1 MKKLTDKEITYFLN
15 DKSGKDIP
23 EYLKK
28 LNCKIVCSTENQ
40 TREEWLTYRQK
51 GIGGSD
57 IASMLGINPFH
68 SPLAL
73 YWDKVSNIEIDEEE
87 NVPAEVGIAL
97 EPLMKKKL
105 LNWIWNNKKDRKVRI
120 DDCKYILQHPEN
132 PLALA
137 NVDGII
143 EWEDGELCVAEYKT
157 TNERNYK
164 LWEGDNIPDYY
175 YLQTQWYLYT
185 TGLEICYL
193 AFLIGNRK
201 FDVKIIER
209 NDAVI
214 EQLVNQTKDFWED
227 FIIPRIPPSPDGS
240 ISSGQTIKRM
250 YPEEE
255 AGKII
260 DITNMENQRKM
271 ERLEIIKGQAKELKK
286 EGDFIKQEFQVQMG
300 DAEQAICSEKMINWK
315 MQERKEHIV
324 KASKSRVMRI
334 GKYKGN
340 GGK

>member
-1 MKKLTDKEITYFLN
+1 MTTN
-15 DKSGKDIP
+15 IP
-23 EYLKK
+23 DYLKK
-28 LNCKIVCSTENQ
+28 MNCNIVCSTENQ
-40 TREEWLTYRQK
+40 TREEWLKHRQQ

-97 EPLMKKKL
+97 EPYMKKKL
-105 LNWIWNNKKDRKVRI
+105 TEWILINEGWEKEVKI
-120 DDCKYILQHPEN
+120 DDCKYILQHHEN

-157 TNERNYK
+157 TSERNYK

-214 EQLVNQTKDFWED
+214 EQLVKQTNDFWNN
-227 FIIPRIPPSPDGS
+227 FIISKIPPSPDGS

-255 AGKII
+255 VGKII
-260 DITNMENQRKM
+260 DITNIQNQGEL
-271 ERLEIIKGQAKELKK
+271 ERLDIAKTKKK
-286 EGDFIKQEFQVQMG
+286 ENEADIYLINQDLQMKMG
-300 DAEQAICSEKMINWK
+300 DAELAICGDKKITWK

-334 GKYKGN
+334 GKYKGK

>member
-1 MKKLTDKEITYFLN
+1 MKTNIVDADFFP
-15 DKSGKDIP
+15 P
-23 EYLKK
+23 EYLNKM
-28 LNCKIVCSTENQ
+28 NCKIVCSTENQ
-40 TREEWLTYRQK
+40 TREEWLKYRQK

-73 YWDKVSNIEIDEEE
+73 YWDKVSEIEIDEDME
-87 NVPAEVGIAL
+87 NIPAEAGIVL
-97 EPLMKKKL
+97 EPLIK
-105 LNWIWNNKKDRKVRI
+105 RKMIKWFIKNEGVKVEI
-120 DDCKYILQHPEN
+120 DDCKYILQHHEN

-137 NVDGII
+137 NIDGMII
-143 EWEDGELCVAEYKT
+143 FPNNELCGAEYKT

-164 LWEGDNIPDYY
+164 LWEGDNLPDYY
-175 YLQTQWYLYT
+175 YLQVQWYLYV
-185 TGLEICYL
+185 TGLTKWYL
-193 AFLIGNRK
+193 GFLIGLRK

-209 NDAVI
+209 NDEVI

-260 DITNMENQRKM
+260 DITCIKNEDKM

-300 DAEQAICSEKMINWK
+300 DAEQAICSDKLINWK

-334 GKYKGN
+334 GKYNVN
-340 GGK
+340 GGKINGND

>member
-1 MKKLTDKEITYFLN
+1 MKKITDKEMTYFLN
-15 DKSGKDIP
+15 NKSGKDIP
-23 EYLKK
+23 DYLKK
-28 LNCKIVCSTENQ
+28 MNCNILCSTENQ
-40 TREEWLTYRQK
+40 TREEWLKHRQH

-97 EPLMKKKL
+97 EPFMKKKL
-105 LNWIWNNKKDRKVRI
+105 IKWLAKNEGREVMIH
-120 DDCKYILQHPEN
+120 DCKYILQHHTN

-137 NVDGII
+137 NVDGIP
-143 EWEDGELCVAEYKT
+143 EFEDGELCVAEYKT
-157 TNERNYK
+157 TSERNYK

-209 NDAVI
+209 NNAVI
-214 EQLVNQTKDFWED
+214 EQLVKQTKDFWED

-260 DITNMENQRKM
+260 DITNMENQKLI
-271 ERLEIIKGQAKELKK
+271 EQLDAIKNMAKNLKK
-286 EGDFIKQEFQVQMG
+286 EQDEKKQLFQVQMG
-300 DAEQAICSEKMINWK
+300 DAEQAICGEKMINWK

-334 GKYKGN
+334 GKYNVN

>member
-1 MKKLTDKEITYFLN
+1 MKKITDKEMTYFLN
-15 DKSGKDIP
+15 NKSGKDIP
-23 EYLKK
+23 DYLKK
-28 LNCKIVCSTENQ
+28 MNCNILCSTENQ
-40 TREEWLTYRQK
+40 TREEWLKHRQH

-73 YWDKVSNIEIDEEE
+73 YWDKVSEIKEEEGE
-87 NVPAEVGIAL
+87 NVPAEVGTAL
-97 EPLMKKKL
+97 EPFMKKKL

-120 DDCKYILQHPEN
+120 DDCKYILQHHKN

-214 EQLVNQTKDFWED
+214 EQLVKQTNDFWNN
-227 FIIPRIPPSPDGS
+227 FIISKIPPSPDGS

-255 AGKII
+255 VGKII
-260 DITNMENQRKM
+260 DITNMENQEKL
-271 ERLEIIKGQAKELKK
+271 ERLSIASAQAKELKK
-286 EGDFIKQEFQVQMG
+286 EVDFIKQEFQIQLG
-300 DAEQAICSEKMINWK
+300 DAEQAICSDKMITWK
-315 MQERKEHIV
+315 VQEKKEYTV
-324 KASKSRVMRI
+324 KTSKSRVMRI
-334 GKYKGN
+334 KKYKVKGGN
-340 GGK
+340 

>member
-1 MKKLTDKEITYFLN
+1 MEITNTLMKQ
-15 DKSGKDIP
+15 KSTTLVFP
-23 EYLKK
+23 EYLDK
-28 LNCKIVCSTENQ
+28 LNCNILCSTENQ
-40 TREEWLTYRQK
+40 TREEWLKHRQH

-73 YWDKVSNIEIDEEE
+73 YWDKVSEIKEEEEE
-87 NVPAEVGIAL
+87 NIPAEIGIAL
-97 EPLMKKKL
+97 EPLAKKKL
-105 LNWIWNNKKDRKVRI
+105 IKWFAKNEGRDVMIH
-120 DDCKYILQHPEN
+120 DCKYILQHPEN

-143 EWEDGELCVAEYKT
+143 EFEDGELCGAEYKS

-164 LWEGDNIPDYY
+164 LWEGDNVPDYY
-175 YLQTQWYLYT
+175 YLQVQHYLYT
-185 TGLEICYL
+185 SGLLKWYL
-193 AFLIGNRK
+193 AFFIGNRK

-214 EQLVNQTKDFWED
+214 EQLVKQTKDFWED

-260 DITNMENQRKM
+260 DITNIQNQGEL
-271 ERLEIIKGQAKELKK
+271 ERLDIAKTKKK
-286 EGDFIKQEFQVQMG
+286 ENEADIYLINQDLQMKMG
-300 DAEQAICSEKMINWK
+300 DAELAICGDKKITWK

>member
-1 MKKLTDKEITYFLN
+1 MKITNTLIKQ
-15 DKSGKDIP
+15 KSTTLVFP
-23 EYLKK
+23 EYLDK
-28 LNCKIVCSTENQ
+28 LNCNILCSTENQ
-40 TREEWLTYRQK
+40 TREDWLKHRQL

-73 YWDKVSNIEIDEEE
+73 YWDKISNIEIDEEE

-97 EPLMKKKL
+97 EPYMKKKL
-105 LNWIWNNKKDRKVRI
+105 IKWFAINEGRDVMIH
-120 DDCKYILQHPEN
+120 DCKYILQHPEN

-137 NVDGII
+137 NVDGIPI
-143 EWEDGELCVAEYKT
+143 LPNGELRLAEYKT
-157 TNERNYK
+157 TSERNYK
-164 LWEGDNIPDYY
+164 LWEGDNVPDYY

-214 EQLVNQTKDFWED
+214 EQLVKQTNDFWET
-227 FIIPRIPPSPDGS
+227 FIIPRISPAPTGD

-260 DITNMENQRKM
+260 DITSMENQKLIENINM
-271 ERLEIIKGQAKELKK
+271 AKEEIKNYKK
-286 EGDFIKQEFQVQMG
+286 DLAEFNQKLQMQMG
-300 DAEQAICSEKMINWK
+300 KAEQAICGEKMINWK

-340 GGK
+340 GDK